1 MVKIFS
7 YLSKFSFVI
16 GLVCITLVGNA
27 QELNFNV
34 KVDIQA
40 NLTVDK
46 SVFASLENQVKE
58 FINNTKWSEEVFESH
73 EKIKGSMQINIV
85 NELDPTTFEAEII
98 IQTSRPVYHASYET
112 PNIYFI
118 DKNVQFKY
126 TGVEPLLKTSNTF
139 YDNLSAVLS
148 FYCYMTLAMDY
159 DSFGVLAGDPY
170 VELAREVIT
179 SLPSNY
185 AFDRGWTKDT
195 ANKRNRY
202 YFFEN
207 MASPVFRPFRESYY
221 DYHRIGLDKITQDEG
236 KSRAVILSALTNM
249 SQVDIAYPN
258 SMLIQ
263 MFGNAKKT
271 EIIEIYKKADRGQK
285 TKVVETMVKMD
296 KSKAGDYKALEI

>member
-1 MVKIFS
+1 MVRLETNFRKLF
-7 YLSKFSFVI
+7 F
-16 GLVCITLVGNA
+16 LVGMFFLTLIVNG

-46 SVFASLENQVKE
+46 TVFSGLENQIKE
-58 FINNTKWSEEVFESH
+58 FINNTRWSEEIFEPH
-73 EKIKGSMQINIV
+73 EKIKGSIQMNIV

-98 IQTSRPVYHASYET
+98 IQTSRPVFHASYET

-118 DKNVQFKY
+118 DKNVQFKF

-170 VELAREVIT
+170 LELAREVVT

-207 MASPVFRPFRESYY
+207 MTNPVFRPFRESYY
-221 DYHRIGLDKITQDEG
+221 DYHRIGLDKITQDEA

-249 SQVDIAYPN
+249 LQVDIAYPN

-285 TKVVETMVKMD
+285 IKVVETMVKMD